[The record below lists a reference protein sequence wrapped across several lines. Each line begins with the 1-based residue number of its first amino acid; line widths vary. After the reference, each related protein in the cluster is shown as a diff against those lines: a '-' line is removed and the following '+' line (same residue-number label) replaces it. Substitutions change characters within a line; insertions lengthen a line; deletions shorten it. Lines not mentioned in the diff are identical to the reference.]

1 MVSAHRYYQFAMCMY
16 KVWRYKDGEDLLE
29 KVSNK
34 QKINQSLNK
43 NKKTTLAHMMEN
55 ETTDSEM
62 HEHLLGDQ
70 RGIMQDSP
78 TQQRP
83 NF

>member
-43 NKKTTLAHMMEN
+43 NKKTDSAHMIEN

-62 HEHLLGDQ
+62 HEHLLGD
-70 RGIMQDSP
+70 
-78 TQQRP
+78 
-83 NF
+83 